1 MTLRDTST
9 HTHREPE
16 GKTPSALRRDTA
28 RHRRDRRPA
37 GRAALRL
44 CALLL
49 ALLSLPLPRL
59 QAQIN
64 ADIVVTMGRNALS
77 VDDYVT
83 AIRYFNQAIE
93 AKPFL
98 SQPYYYRAYAKF
110 TLEDYAGAEAD
121 CTQSIEL
128 NPFIPEVY
136 QLRGL
141 CRINLAQYTAAAADY
156 TSVLRDMPDEQGAI
170 YNRALCYLHLQDYDR
185 ADADLDHLLRKYPG
199 YYRTYLI
206 KAQVALERADTLA
219 GLHWMDSLLVKSP
232 AEEQAWSFKG
242 RYALSKGE
250 YAQADS
256 FLTRAV
262 TLRPQSFDNYL
273 ARAEARHALGRFALS
288 LQDYDK
294 VISLVPEH
302 FVAHYNRGLLRSFTG
317 DLNRAIADF
326 DFVLSKE
333 PDNTLA
339 RYNRAQLRAKTGNY
353 RGAAADYTA
362 IIREYPNFTYGY
374 SARAE
379 CRRKMGDTRGALSD
393 ETVVAKRSLD
403 IAYGRPKRGAAIRK
417 VRKRSDHALE
427 QYQQLISS
435 EEDTVRTIMG
445 NLYGKVQN
453 TEASGDLLPAFL
465 LAFCPANPG
474 ASASS
479 AFVPEAASLTQ
490 ADSPARKLRLTT
502 QTATTASEA
511 EAATDEKRVGKASP
525 TLTATQEALMR
536 SAIHAARYDYNSA
549 LNEANRAVRSDTASA
564 LALIQRAAILT
575 RSLVSAQ
582 TAAAPAD
589 FSFPKNPSTPQ
600 SLAAPSSADGEKP
613 LRSLDLADLARA
625 ARLSPASAA
634 CAAYNAGCLHAL
646 NGAADEA
653 IAAFSEAI
661 AKDPRMG
668 EAHYNRALLL
678 LRKGRTNEAQKDLS
692 RAGELGVYKAY
703 AQLKN
708 IKKESPQR

>member
-1 MTLRDTST
+1 MTLRETRIC
-9 HTHREPE
+9 THRRTRTE
-16 GKTPSALRRDTA
+16 TPTPLRKDTA
-28 RHRRDRRPA
+28 RHRRDKRPA

-49 ALLSLPLPRL
+49 ALLALTHPRL
-59 QAQIN
+59 HAQIN

-141 CRINLAQYTAAAADY
+141 CRVNLAQYTAAAADY
-156 TSVLRDMPDEQGAI
+156 SSVLREMPDEQGAR

-185 ADADLDHLLRKYPG
+185 ADKDLDHLLHKYPG

-206 KAQVALERADTLA
+206 KAQVALERTDTLA
-219 GLHWMDSLLVKSP
+219 GLRWMDSLLVKSP
-232 AEEQAWSFKG
+232 GEEQAWSFKG

-288 LQDYDK
+288 LQDYDQ

-317 DLNRAIADF
+317 DLNRAISDF

-353 RGAAADYTA
+353 RGAIADYTA
-362 IIREYPNFTYGY
+362 IIRQYPNFTYGY
-374 SARAE
+374 SVRAE
-379 CRRKMGDTRGALSD
+379 CRRKTGDTRGALSD
-393 ETVVAKRSLD
+393 ESIVARHSLD
-403 IAYGRPKRGAAIRK
+403 IAYGRPNRGNAIRK

-465 LAFCPANPG
+465 LAFCPASPG
-474 ASASS
+474 AAASA
-479 AFVPEAASLTQ
+479 AFVPEAARLTQ

-502 QTATTASEA
+502 LTATTASEA
-511 EAATDEKRVGKASP
+511 EALADEKRVGKASP
-525 TLTATQEALMR
+525 ALTATQEALMR
-536 SAIHAARYDYNSA
+536 SAIYAARYDYNSA

-564 LALIQRAAILT
+564 LALLQRAAILT
-575 RSLVSAQ
+575 RSIATTQS
-582 TAAAPAD
+582 AAASAD
-589 FSFPKNPSTPQ
+589 FSAPKNPSTPQ
-600 SLAAPSSADGEKP
+600 SLAAASNADGEKP
-613 LRSLDLADLARA
+613 MRALALADLARA
-625 ARLSPASAA
+625 AGLSPASAA

-646 NGAADEA
+646 SGATDEA
-653 IAAFSEAI
+653 IAAFTKAI
-661 AKDPRMG
+661 SQDPRMG

-678 LRKGRTNEAQKDLS
+678 LRKGKTEEAQKDLS
-692 RAGELGVYKAY
+692 LAGELGVYKAY

-708 IKKESPQR
+708 IKKAAPQK